1 MLSGTVFL
9 PLSSKT
15 RIVSNVPYAYIRHP
29 AAMDAETYRMIETTI
44 APAQY
49 GVRFLFPGDIL
60 NRQVH
65 DIHQNGYCRF
75 SKNRV

>member
-1 MLSGTVFL
+1 MMYIVKNALKSI
-9 PLSSKT
+9 T
-15 RIVSNVPYAYIRHP
+15 RTKGRNIR
-29 AAMDAETYRMIETTI
+29 
-44 APAQY
+44 

-65 DIHQNGYCRF
+65 KIRQNGYCSF